1 MEVKEE
7 NCIFLRPILDRVTF
21 PGLEMKTGQKC
32 MNCLAAAT
40 IHARALCLHF
50 TFRTAEHTFMENG
63 DKRGSSSPVAWHE
76 YANFGQQK
84 KINGTFHSVLL
95 RTCYAPFIGHE
106 KN

>member
-1 MEVKEE
+1 M
-7 NCIFLRPILDRVTF
+7 
-21 PGLEMKTGQKC
+21 
-32 MNCLAAAT
+32 AAAT